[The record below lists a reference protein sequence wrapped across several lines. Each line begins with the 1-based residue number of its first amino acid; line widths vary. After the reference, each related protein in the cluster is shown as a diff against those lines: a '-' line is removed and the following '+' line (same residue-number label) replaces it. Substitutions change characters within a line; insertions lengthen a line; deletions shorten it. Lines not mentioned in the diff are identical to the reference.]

1 MTITLSVTSPG
12 SVILFYISPSSYIRL
27 QLIDAMYDSVRH
39 QPYIS
44 FSGATSNSNPKPQGI
59 RTTSRE
65 TGSGFLFLTSAWG
78 PSYYGLVLS
87 LSWSMNSFQLVQLWP
102 CSMNNIDK
110 SPGESPSPCF
120 LCALIAGQ
128 LLSDVFIHPPTAP
141 PFLHDCPLPLAP

>member
-1 MTITLSVTSPG
+1 MKVAKAVSAIELDASDSAASQESEEHTTILTRLLMTITFSVTSPG
-12 SVILFYISPSSYIRL
+12 SVILFHISPSSYIRL

-65 TGSGFLFLTSAWG
+65 TGTGFLFLTSAWG

-87 LSWSMNSFQLVQLWP
+87 LSWSVNSLQLVQLWP
-102 CSMNNIDK
+102 CSRNNIEK
-110 SPGESPSPCF
+110 SPGESP
-120 LCALIAGQ
+120 
-128 LLSDVFIHPPTAP
+128 
-141 PFLHDCPLPLAP
+141 